1 MLPSL
6 LFLCLNTSIIKK
18 LRYMEASWH
27 ISLELEGKGILS
39 IGDKALEASM
49 YQYQEGH
56 GNGQTANQGSIQQ
69 EDQGQ
74 KP

>member
-1 MLPSL
+1 
-6 LFLCLNTSIIKK
+6 
-18 LRYMEASWH
+18 MEASWY
-27 ISLELEGKGILS
+27 ISLELEGKRILS
-39 IGDKALEASM
+39 VGGDKALEASM

-56 GNGQTANQGSIQQ
+56 GNGQTANQGSIKQ

>member
-1 MLPSL
+1 
-6 LFLCLNTSIIKK
+6 
-18 LRYMEASWH
+18 MEASWH

-39 IGDKALEASM
+39 IGDTALEASM

>member
-1 MLPSL
+1 
-6 LFLCLNTSIIKK
+6 
-18 LRYMEASWH
+18 MEASWH

-39 IGDKALEASM
+39 VGDKALEALM
-49 YQYQEGH
+49 YQYQKGH
-56 GNGQTANQGSIQQ
+56 GNGQIANQGSIQQ